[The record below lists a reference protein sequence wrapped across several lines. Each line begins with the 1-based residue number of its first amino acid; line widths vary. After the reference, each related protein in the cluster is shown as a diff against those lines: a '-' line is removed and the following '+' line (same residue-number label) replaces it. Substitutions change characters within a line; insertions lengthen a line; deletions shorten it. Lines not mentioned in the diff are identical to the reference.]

1 GAVAEPYNSFDGRY
15 VADPKRGCGERLLGT
30 WYLSLAGCLL
40 LVMVG
45 MYIHWSVVVIG
56 LLLPFLPML
65 SFVLARRTERRRD
78 SRNSNAAGRVPAG
91 EDRGD
96 QP

>member
-1 GAVAEPYNSFDGRY
+1 
-15 VADPKRGCGERLLGT
+15 LGT

-45 MYIHWSVVVIG
+45 MYIHLSVVVIG
-56 LLLPFLPML
+56 LLLPFVPML

-78 SRNSNAAGRVPAG
+78 GGNSDAAGQVQAG
-91 EDRGD
+91 EDHSD